1 VDIWRVWVAV
11 FKPVDRVKF
20 PNFCVF
26 FQPIKMIT
34 DNEKLASTV
43 MNAYHREMEIYA
55 YQVNIDNYS
64 AMLLALPSGDWPQ
77 DWVAFKGVKVEDLP
91 HSLSDDDV
99 QAISDYQYRDR
110 LRSLVRT
117 EKAEQNKSSRIRD
130 VLKAQIGDDYDAL
143 VLAYKATQP

>member
-1 VDIWRVWVAV
+1 
-11 FKPVDRVKF
+11 
-20 PNFCVF
+20 
-26 FQPIKMIT
+26 MIT
-34 DNEKLASTV
+34 DNEKLASAV
-43 MNAYHREMEIYA
+43 MNAYYREMEIHG

-64 AMLLALPSGDWPQ
+64 AMLLALPSDDWPQ

-117 EKAEQNKSSRIRD
+117 EKAEQSKSIRIRD
-130 VLKAQIGDDYDAL
+130 VLKAQVGGDYDAL
-143 VLAYKATQP
+143 VLAYKAAQP